1 MSADVSDRTDE
12 EGDEQQLETS
22 EIGEKA
28 GGGLGEEKRQ
38 KLACASDVAAINN
51 NNYMQLISRCMQFL
65 ITLSCCRCA
74 HQSHVIVS
82 AIKKLM
88 SILNMVVNSLCI
100 NVYAYVVARCMHAC
114 FLIVNKVSLQPL
126 FSPKYN
132 VSDYLSS
139 D

>member
-38 KLACASDVAAINN
+38 KSACASDVAAINN
-51 NNYMQLISRCMQFL
+51 SNYMQLISRCMQFL
-65 ITLSCCRCA
+65 ITLSCCGCA
-74 HQSHVIVS
+74 HQSHMIVS

-100 NVYAYVVARCMHAC
+100 NVYAYVVARCICMLA
-114 FLIVNKVSLQPL
+114 F
-126 FSPKYN
+126 
-132 VSDYLSS
+132 
-139 D
+139 